1 MQNENSSPELSS
13 SDPTFLNK
21 NTLPLI
27 ISNTIALL
35 LLFSLVISGPW
46 MAEVKFIIGCLSIMC
61 IVIGLYNIGV
71 EGSDNRM
78 IFSLGLSSIGISF
91 MATVGALIFH

>member
-1 MQNENSSPELSS
+1 MLNENSSLEASS
-13 SDPTFLNK
+13 VVPASLNK

-27 ISNTIALL
+27 VSNCIALL
-35 LLFSLVISGPW
+35 LLFCLIIPGPW
-46 MAEVKFIIGCLSIMC
+46 MAEVKFVVGCLSVMC

-78 IFSLGLSSIGISF
+78 VFSLGLSSIGISF

>member
-1 MQNENSSPELSS
+1 MLNDSS
-13 SDPTFLNK
+13 STEMSSLGPASLNK

-27 ISNTIALL
+27 LTNTIALL
-35 LLFSLVISGPW
+35 MLFSLIIPGPW
-46 MAEVKFIIGCLSIMC
+46 IAEVKFVIGCLSVMC

-78 IFSLGLSSIGISF
+78 VFSLGLSSIGISF